1 MWVWQVKIIWASNIV
16 NDLFLKG
23 FFLGKKNE
31 NPKGNK
37 KRKKE
42 HDQFRIYFGAETRK
56 LVAKS

>member
-1 MWVWQVKIIWASNIV
+1 
-16 NDLFLKG
+16 
-23 FFLGKKNE
+23 LGKKNE